1 MHVVGECSVKRRLRP
16 LARQHCTPPGVPV
29 EPQITSNGVL
39 EGKADLANEV
49 VAATGITR
57 RPVICEEWTKPGSDC
72 NDYKSRDLRPL
83 SRK

>member
-16 LARQHCTPPGVPV
+16 LARQHVSPPGVPV

-39 EGKADLANEV
+39 EGKTDLANEV
-49 VAATGITR
+49 VVAAGITQLA
-57 RPVICEEWTKPGSDC
+57 VICEEWTKPGSDC
-72 NDYKSRDLRPL
+72 NDYEWWGLRPL